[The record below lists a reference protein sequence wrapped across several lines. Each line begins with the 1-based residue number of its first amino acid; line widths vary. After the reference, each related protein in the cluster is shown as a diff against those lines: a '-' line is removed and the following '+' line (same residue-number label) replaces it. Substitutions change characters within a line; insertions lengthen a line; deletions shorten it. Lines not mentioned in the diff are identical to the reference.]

1 MATPEEPLSKYWSH
15 PSRVRARRV
24 VDLTMPSPL
33 DAAVSNREIDDA
45 PPEVATAVL
54 DLAMRFGEL
63 LVASGT
69 PANDTVVL
77 LLRLTRAFGL
87 KTVYVDVSYM
97 SITTSYYRGWD
108 RPPVTTTRVVRTPEV
123 DFTMVERAE
132 RLMDAIESTP
142 MSIHEATER
151 FRRIMRGPRPH
162 PRWMMV
168 VGTALT
174 AAGAVLIW
182 GGSWSQMLATF
193 ALGVLVYSLQH
204 AFARLAVPPFFTQV
218 AGAAVVAVCATGLW
232 WLSAQ
237 VPWLPTGRNPDVLM
251 TGGVIILVVG
261 SKAVGAAQDAIDE
274 FYLTAAARAVE
285 VAMLTGGIL
294 VGLVLGIQLCRAVGV
309 VPPLT
314 NNFLAYGP
322 LWAQLL
328 GAFVVSSMYGLES
341 NASWRTVAL
350 SGVAGL
356 AGWAG
361 FAAAH
366 VGGLAEHGDQRVRR
380 PDRGAR
386 GRAAGEAAPGS
397 GRRGGLV
404 RADPV
409 RAGHDAGHLPEA
421 DVRLRAESG
430 RPAAGAHHVRRRG
443 GRRDR
448 DRRRRHRRH
457 DRRTPRGRA
466 AAAPAEPAAAPA
478 GAAGVAVAT
487 QDAASKV
494 TLSRAGGPRID

>member
-361 FAAAH
+361 FAALMS
-366 VGGLAEHGDQRVRR
+366 VGWPSMATNGIAGLIVALVGVPLARQFRV
-380 PDRGAR
+380 PVVAVVSSALIPFVPGTMLVTSLKQMFGYELNLADLQPGLITFVGAV
-386 GRAAGEAAPGS
+386 GVAIAIAVGATAGMI
-397 GRRGGLV
+397 V
-404 RADPV
+404 
-409 RAGHDAGHLPEA
+409 
-421 DVRLRAESG
+421 G
-430 RPAAGAHHVRRRG
+430 RPADEQLRRQLSRLRPRQALLVWPWRRRT
-443 GRRDR
+443 RR
-448 DRRRRHRRH
+448 
-457 DRRTPRGRA
+457 P
-466 AAAPAEPAAAPA
+466 
-478 GAAGVAVAT
+478 
-487 QDAASKV
+487 K
-494 TLSRAGGPRID
+494 